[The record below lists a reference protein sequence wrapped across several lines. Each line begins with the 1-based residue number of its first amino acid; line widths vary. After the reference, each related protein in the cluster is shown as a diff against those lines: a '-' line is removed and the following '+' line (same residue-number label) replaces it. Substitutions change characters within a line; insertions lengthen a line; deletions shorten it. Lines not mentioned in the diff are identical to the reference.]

1 MKIINIANPT
11 EFFQAINKCKGR
23 VLLTTEQ
30 GDQLNLK
37 SKICQYI
44 AISQMFSEA
53 KIKELELMVSEPDD
67 LNLLLQYLVRG

>member
-1 MKIINIANPT
+1 MKIKNITDPT
-11 EFFQAINKCKGR
+11 KFFQVLDKCKGKI
-23 VLLTTEQ
+23 LLTTEQ

-37 SKICQYI
+37 SKLCQYI

-53 KIKELELMVSEPDD
+53 KIKELELLISEPKD